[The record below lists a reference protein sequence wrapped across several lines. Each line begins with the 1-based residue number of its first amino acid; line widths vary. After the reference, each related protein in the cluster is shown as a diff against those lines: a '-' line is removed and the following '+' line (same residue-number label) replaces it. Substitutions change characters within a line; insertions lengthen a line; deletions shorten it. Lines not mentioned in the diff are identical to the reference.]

1 MVAGAYVNFP
11 MIWKGQCTDVTN
23 LTCSLYNFVSPTSES
38 ESHFPRK
45 SSPRNGFSGFFSLPN
60 FSLRLQ
66 YCWRRVLKNH
76 LRTARALF
84 SGSASFAGA
93 TNKAGCSAQYAE
105 YSVKEVEE
113 RMNGGA
119 VNEER
124 SPEKEAID

>member
-11 MIWKGQCTDVTN
+11 TVSKGQCADVTN
-23 LTCSLYNFVSPTSES
+23 LTCSLYNFVSPTSAS
-38 ESHFPRK
+38 ESHLPRK
-45 SSPRNGFSGFFSLPN
+45 SSPRNGLSGFFSLPN

-84 SGSASFAGA
+84 SGSVSLAGA
-93 TNKAGCSAQYAE
+93 TNKDGCSAQYAE

-113 RMNGGA
+113 RINGGA